1 MDLVFPW
8 LPAITT
14 TGLFGIVLWLG
25 RNLIATRLTK
35 SVAYEF
41 NARLEGIKAEQRASE
56 ERLKADLK
64 LKEAEIT
71 ALRSGALSALA
82 SRQMALDKRRLEAV
96 DQLWSTVAALAPA
109 RGITTMM
116 TAINIEAAAPLV
128 ERDPRM
134 RQVFEGMGGNFDLRS
149 IDFSGATKAQP
160 YLSPM
165 VWAVYSAL
173 LAVAM
178 HGAIRWFC
186 LKSGLSQDF
195 SNNEHVSKLIKTAL
209 PHYSEYVDQNGPNG
223 YYLILDALEQRLLSE
238 IRTMLSGV
246 EDDKA
251 TLGQAAEILKQSQA
265 VMKTSEA
272 AAKTLPDAAEPKL
285 DVAVV

>member
-1 MDLVFPW
+1 MDHLTTWF
-8 LPAITT
+8 PAITT
-14 TGLFGIVLWLG
+14 TGLFSFALWLG

-35 SVAYEF
+35 SVEYEF
-41 NARLEGIKAEQRASE
+41 NARLESIKAEQRASE

-82 SRQMALDKRRLEAV
+82 SRQVALDKRRLEAV
-96 DQLWSTVAALAPA
+96 DQLWTAVAALAPA
-109 RGITTMM
+109 RGITSMM
-116 TAINIEAAAPLV
+116 SAINIEAAAPHV
-128 ERDPRM
+128 ERDPKM
-134 RQVFEGMGGNFDLRS
+134 RLVFETIGGKFDPRS
-149 IDFSGATKAQP
+149 IDLGGATKSQP
-160 YLSPM
+160 YVSPM

-178 HGAIRWFC
+178 HGAIRCFF
-186 LKSGLSQDF
+186 LKGGLSKDF

-209 PHYSEYVDQNGPNG
+209 PHYSQYVDQTGPNG
-223 YYLILDALEQRLLSE
+223 YYYIMDALEQRLLAE

-251 TLGQAAEILKQSQA
+251 TLEQAAEILKQSHE

-272 AAKTLPDAAEPKL
+272 AA
-285 DVAVV
+285 